1 MPAVGGN
8 TLSALPK
15 DETDQKATLANA
27 DTGMSREW
35 KAFWRNPLAV
45 AGVVIL
51 GFLILFSWLGPVVY
65 HASALNTSLS
75 NIVQAPSSNH
85 LLGTDALGR
94 DNLARLMLGGQI
106 SLIVGFAAAIAG
118 VFIGVVYGLISAQ
131 FGSWTDTVLMR
142 IVDITLAIPA
152 IYILL
157 LLDAVLKPNV
167 YVMIFIIAITSW
179 QPIAR
184 IVRSEVLSLKTREFV
199 EAARAA
205 GASWLRIMFRH
216 FLPNAMGSIIVYTT
230 FSVGGG
236 ILTLAGLSFLG
247 LGLPPPA
254 PNWGQAI
261 SDGIQYEFQ
270 NAWWLIY
277 PPGLLIVAAELA
289 VNFLGD
295 AFNQAFDPR
304 LQGRGG
310 A

>member
-1 MPAVGGN
+1 MPNPESDVQ
-8 TLSALPK
+8 SS
-15 DETDQKATLANA
+15 LANGEPG
-27 DTGMSREW
+27 TSRAW
-35 KAFWRNPLAV
+35 RAFWRNPLAI
-45 AGVVIL
+45 AGVAIL
-51 GFLILFSWLGPVVY
+51 VFLVLFSWVGPLIY
-65 HASALNTSLS
+65 RASPYATGLS
-75 NIVQAPSSNH
+75 IIVQAPTAAH
-85 LLGTDALGR
+85 ILGTDALGR

-106 SLIVGFAAAIAG
+106 SLIVGFAAAVFG
-118 VFIGVVYGLISAQ
+118 VLIGVVYGLLSVQ
-131 FGSWTDTVLMR
+131 FGGWTDTVLMR
-142 IVDITLAIPA
+142 FVDITLAIPS

-167 YVMIFIIAITSW
+167 YVMIFIIAVTSW
-179 QPIAR
+179 QGIAR
-184 IVRSEVLSLKTREFV
+184 IVRSEVLSLKSREFV

-205 GASWLRIMFRH
+205 GAGWVRIMFRH
-216 FLPNAMGSIIVYTT
+216 FLPNSMGSIIVYTT
-230 FSVGGG
+230 FAVGGG

-277 PPGLLIVAAELA
+277 PPGLLIVAAELC

-295 AFNQAFDPR
+295 AFNAAFDPR

>member
-1 MPAVGGN
+1 M
-8 TLSALPK
+8 SALPK
-15 DETDQKATLANA
+15 TEPDLQTSLAHGEEG
-27 DTGMSREW
+27 TSRAW
-35 KAFWRNPLAV
+35 RAFWRNPLAI
-45 AGVVIL
+45 AGVAIL
-51 GFLILFSWLGPVVY
+51 LFLILFSWVGPFIYRVNPY
-65 HASALNTSLS
+65 TTGLS
-75 NIVQAPSSNH
+75 IIVQAPTAAH
-85 LLGTDALGR
+85 ILGTDALGR

-106 SLIVGFAAAIAG
+106 SLIVGFAAAVFG
-118 VFIGVVYGLISAQ
+118 VLIGVVYGLVSVQ
-131 FGSWTDTVLMR
+131 FGGWTDTILMR
-142 IVDITLAIPA
+142 IVDITLAIPS

-179 QPIAR
+179 QGIAR
-184 IVRSEVLSLKTREFV
+184 IVRSEVLSLKSREFV

-216 FLPNAMGSIIVYTT
+216 FLPNSMGSIIVYTT
-230 FSVGGG
+230 FAVGGG

-277 PPGLLIVAAELA
+277 PPGLLIVAAELC

-295 AFNQAFDPR
+295 AFNAAFDPR

>member
-1 MPAVGGN
+1 M
-8 TLSALPK
+8 SALPEAAV
-15 DETDQKATLANA
+15 DVQSMLAHGEA
-27 DTGMSREW
+27 GSRAW
-35 KAFWRNPLAV
+35 KSFWRNPLAV
-45 AGVVIL
+45 GGAVLL

-65 HASALNTSLS
+65 PVNAFTTHLS
-75 NIVQAPSSNH
+75 QIVQAPTAAH
-85 LLGTDALGR
+85 VLGTDALGR

-118 VFIGVVYGLISAQ
+118 VLIGVVYGLIAAQ
-131 FGSWTDTVLMR
+131 FGGWTDTLLMR
-142 IVDITLAIPA
+142 FVDITLAIPS

-205 GASWLRIMFRH
+205 GASWVRIMFRH

-230 FSVGGG
+230 FSVGGS
-236 ILTLAGLSFLG
+236 ILVLAGLSFLG

-295 AFNQAFDPR
+295 AFNAAFDPR
-304 LQGRGG
+304 LRGRGG

>member
-1 MPAVGGN
+1 M
-8 TLSALPK
+8 SALPK
-15 DETDQKATLANA
+15 VEPELQATLAHGES
-27 DTGMSREW
+27 GMSREW
-35 KAFWRNPLAV
+35 KAFWRNPLAI
-45 AGVVIL
+45 AGVAIL
-51 GFLILFSWLGPVVY
+51 GFLILFSWVGPLVY
-65 HASALNTSLS
+65 QVSPYTTGLS
-75 NIVQAPSSNH
+75 IIVHGPMAGHP
-85 LLGTDALGR
+85 LGTDGLGR
-94 DNLARLMLGGQI
+94 DNLARLMLGGQL
-106 SLIVGFAAAIAG
+106 SLIVGFASAIVG
-118 VFIGVVYGLISAQ
+118 VLVGAVYGLVSAQ
-131 FGSWTDTVLMR
+131 FGGWTDTVLMR
-142 IVDITLAIPA
+142 IVDITLAIPS

-179 QPIAR
+179 QGIAR
-184 IVRSEVLSLKTREFV
+184 IVRSEVLSLKSREFV

-205 GASWLRIMFRH
+205 GASWVRIMFRH

-230 FSVGGG
+230 FSVGTG

-277 PPGLLIVAAELA
+277 PPGLLIVAAELG

-295 AFNQAFDPR
+295 AFNAAFDPR

>member
-1 MPAVGGN
+1 M
-8 TLSALPK
+8 SALPK
-15 DETDQKATLANA
+15 VEPELQATLAHGES
-27 DTGMSREW
+27 GMSREW

-45 AGVVIL
+45 AGVAIL
-51 GFLILFSWLGPVVY
+51 GFLILFSWVGPLVY
-65 HASALNTSLS
+65 QVSPYTTGLS
-75 NIVQAPSSNH
+75 IIVQAPTAAH
-85 LLGTDALGR
+85 ILGTDGLGR
-94 DNLARLMLGGQI
+94 DNLARLMLGGQL
-106 SLIVGFAAAIAG
+106 SLIVGFASAIVG
-118 VFIGVVYGLISAQ
+118 VLVGAVYGLVSAQ
-131 FGSWTDTVLMR
+131 FGGWTDTVLMR
-142 IVDITLAIPA
+142 IVDITLAIPS
-152 IYILL
+152 IYVLL
-157 LLDAVLKPNV
+157 LLDAVLKPNAV
-167 YVMIFIIAITSW
+167 IMVFIIAITSW
-179 QPIAR
+179 QGIAR
-184 IVRSEVLSLKTREFV
+184 IVRSEVLSLKSREFV

-205 GASWLRIMFRH
+205 GASWARIMFRH

-230 FSVGGG
+230 FSVGTG

-277 PPGLLIVAAELA
+277 PPGLLIVAAELG

-295 AFNQAFDPR
+295 AFNAAFDPR